1 MTTTR
6 KEEPAI
12 RFGGRFRRCSGTV
25 GRYLK
30 VPALLLSCTILSFL
44 PAAQSQEAAS
54 QKRIEVVHKVPNA
67 KSLPS
72 AAAMMPL
79 IIELKGT
86 KSIDQKVRLVGS
98 RDGKLIDIVF
108 PRGTLNMADVPTYK
122 LDLPAPI
129 ALLSYQFVIHQPD
142 GTLTSTP
149 QFTLKR
155 PCIQTFKVDVPENQ
169 RDASFKR
176 DVATLVAKSRTLEQE
191 TNNLDTALR
200 LLDEIK
206 SNLP

>member
-1 MTTTR
+1 MCAMVAFATR
-6 KEEPAI
+6 AD
-12 RFGGRFRRCSGTV
+12 
-25 GRYLK
+25 
-30 VPALLLSCTILSFL
+30 
-44 PAAQSQEAAS
+44 AQSATAAK
-54 QKRIEVVHKVPNA
+54 QLEVAHKVPSP

-72 AAAMMPL
+72 AAAMMQL
-79 IIELKGT
+79 VIEVKGT
-86 KSIDQKVRLVGS
+86 KSIDQKIRLVGA

-122 LDLPAPI
+122 LEVPAPI
-129 ALLSYQFVIHQPD
+129 AMLNYQFVVHQPD

-155 PCIQTFKVDVPENQ
+155 PCIQTFKVDVAETQ
-169 RDASFKR
+169 RDSSFKR
-176 DVATLVAKSRTLEQE
+176 EVATLVAKARTLEQE

-200 LLDEIK
+200 LLDDIK